1 MWKIKHFSLI
11 VIIFLFDFQ
20 ILYSN
25 PEIVFS
31 ALKIAVSMKDLK
43 GEPEYITKA
52 VPLPNHENTYFVVRV
67 IGENKEDQSNR
78 YTYNFVFGENRFMMA
93 FFHFSHPIHSS
104 VIPYASILNSI
115 YYPSNRKLNHQ
126 TSISEFCNNY
136 FPIPVGEHIYQ
147 FSLYDNRRS
156 FDLPHYYNFYVYRY
170 FKINANQSIFIEV
183 DIKNDS
189 YISKI
194 IDTPEDIFLICVNKV

>member
-1 MWKIKHFSLI
+1 MWKINLCIKFLMI
-11 VIIFLFDFQ
+11 VLLGI
-20 ILYSN
+20 SN
-25 PEIVFS
+25 PLTANPS
-31 ALKIAVSMKDLK
+31 TALNMIGVIMSPGLRGKTEFTIKS
-43 GEPEYITKA
+43 
-52 VPLPNHENTYFVVRV
+52 VPLAVHENTYFIVKVM
-67 IGENKEDQSNR
+67 GEKQENQSNR
-78 YTYNFVFGENRFMMA
+78 FSYNFVYGKSRFMMA
-93 FFHFSHPIHSS
+93 FFYFSHPIHSS
-104 VIPYASILNSI
+104 VIPYASIHNSI

-156 FDLPHYYNFYVYRY
+156 FDLPHYYNYYVYRY

-189 YISKI
+189 YTFKI
-194 IDTPEDIFLICVNKV
+194 IDTPEDIFSDMCK